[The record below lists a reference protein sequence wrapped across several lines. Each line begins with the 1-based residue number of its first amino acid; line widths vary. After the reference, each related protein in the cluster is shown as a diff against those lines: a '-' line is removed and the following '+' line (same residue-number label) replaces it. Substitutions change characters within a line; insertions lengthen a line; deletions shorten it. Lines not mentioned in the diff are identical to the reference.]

1 MDIKVGAHCRYQIR
15 YHLVWGVKF
24 RRKILLANRTAY
36 LKRILQ
42 EICEANDWQLE
53 AVGTDEDHVHVFV
66 GAHPKTAP
74 ASMVQVLKSKTA
86 RELFI
91 KFPEI
96 KKYLWGGAVW
106 SVGYYIRTVSD
117 GPLEGVIKAYV
128 EKQGEHR
135 AADRGK
141 PYQLKLVP

>member
-1 MDIKVGAHCRYQIR
+1 MEVKVGAHCRYQIR

-24 RRKILLANRTAY
+24 RRKVLLVHRSQY
-36 LKRILQ
+36 LKRILAD
-42 EICEANDWQLE
+42 ICTAYDWELE

-74 ASMVQVLKSKTA
+74 AMLVQTLKSKSA
-86 RELFI
+86 RALFVE
-91 KFPEI
+91 FPEV
-96 KKYLWGGAVW
+96 KQFLWGGAMW

-117 GPLEGVIKAYV
+117 GPLEQVIKTYV
-128 EKQGEHR
+128 EQQGQHR
-135 AADRGK
+135 PAQVK

>member
-1 MDIKVGAHCRYQIR
+1 MEVKVGAHCRYQIR
-15 YHLVWGVKF
+15 YHIVWGVKF
-24 RRKILLANRTAY
+24 RRKILLANRVSY

-42 EICEANDWQLE
+42 EICESYDWQLE

-74 ASMVQVLKSKTA
+74 ASLVQVLKSKSA
-86 RELFI
+86 RDLFI

-117 GPLEGVIKAYV
+117 GPLEGVIKTYV
-128 EKQGEHR
+128 EKQGQHQP
-135 AADRGK
+135 AGQAK
-141 PYQLKLVP
+141 LYQLKLVP

>member
-1 MDIKVGAHCRYQIR
+1 MEVKVGAHCRYQIR
-15 YHLVWGVKF
+15 YHIVWGVKF
-24 RRKILLANRTAY
+24 RRKILLANRVSY
-36 LKRILQ
+36 LKRVLQ
-42 EICEANDWQLE
+42 EICEAYDWQLE

-74 ASMVQVLKSKTA
+74 ASLVQVLKSKSA
-86 RELFI
+86 RDLFI

-117 GPLEGVIKAYV
+117 GPLEGVIKTYV
-128 EKQGEHR
+128 EKQGQHQP
-135 AADRGK
+135 AGQAK
-141 PYQLKLVP
+141 LYQLKLVP